1 MFLLLFLIIAP
12 DFSGQRPGDFKS
24 NLKKNGKICY
34 NTGTKVKIH
43 SLTSSSRS

>member
-34 NTGTKVKIH
+34 NTGTKVK
-43 SLTSSSRS
+43 SVSRSSQFD